1 MLRVLKKYIQ
11 MFSTGQKIKLTIILI
26 MMVVGGVLETLGVS
40 LIVPLMT
47 TILDGEFMNTNRVA
61 AAFCNL
67 FGITNRVS
75 FMLLLLGAL
84 ILVFVLKDGF
94 LFLEYYVQTRFMCN
108 GRLRTQ
114 QKLMRAYVYRPYEY
128 YLNASSGEITRVMTS
143 DVINA
148 FNLLGTTL
156 TFYTEMI
163 VGIALLVA
171 IVVID
176 PAMASMLGV
185 ILVIE
190 ILVIYKLVKPTLK
203 VAGQTFLVENKEAN
217 NWILQAI
224 SGIKELKVASRE
236 EYFINQYSEHA
247 TDAIAAEK
255 KNIVLGYV
263 PRLLIE
269 AVTIAA
275 LLAFMML
282 LIVGGRSVD
291 SLMPQLSAFAVAAV
305 RLLPATNRMS
315 SAMNLVAYA
324 EPALDKTL
332 SNMNAISGWDEQLKQ
347 AGNTGQMTLE
357 KQCELK
363 DLTYRYPNTKQPV
376 LNRVNMVIPVGAS
389 VGVVGASGSGKTTAI
404 DVLLGV
410 LKPEQGQ
417 VLADGTNIRENYG
430 AWLDMIGYIPQMIFM
445 LNDTIRA
452 NVAFGIPAHKI
463 DDAQVWK
470 ALEEAKL
477 KEFVEG
483 LPQGLDTS
491 IGERGVRISG
501 GQRQRIGIA
510 RALYKDPKL
519 LVFDEATSALDN
531 ETEAAIM
538 ESINALHGKKTMVI
552 IAHRLTTIEGC
563 DLIYRIEDG
572 AITRQ

>member
-1 MLRVLKKYIQ
+1 

-203 VAGQTFLVENKEAN
+203 VAG
-217 NWILQAI
+217 
-224 SGIKELKVASRE
+224 
-236 EYFINQYSEHA
+236 
-247 TDAIAAEK
+247 
-255 KNIVLGYV
+255 
-263 PRLLIE
+263 
-269 AVTIAA
+269 
-275 LLAFMML
+275 
-282 LIVGGRSVD
+282 
-291 SLMPQLSAFAVAAV
+291 
-305 RLLPATNRMS
+305 
-315 SAMNLVAYA
+315 
-324 EPALDKTL
+324 
-332 SNMNAISGWDEQLKQ
+332 
-347 AGNTGQMTLE
+347 
-357 KQCELK
+357 
-363 DLTYRYPNTKQPV
+363 
-376 LNRVNMVIPVGAS
+376 
-389 VGVVGASGSGKTTAI
+389 
-404 DVLLGV
+404 
-410 LKPEQGQ
+410 
-417 VLADGTNIRENYG
+417 
-430 AWLDMIGYIPQMIFM
+430 
-445 LNDTIRA
+445 
-452 NVAFGIPAHKI
+452 
-463 DDAQVWK
+463 
-470 ALEEAKL
+470 
-477 KEFVEG
+477 
-483 LPQGLDTS
+483 
-491 IGERGVRISG
+491 
-501 GQRQRIGIA
+501 
-510 RALYKDPKL
+510 
-519 LVFDEATSALDN
+519 
-531 ETEAAIM
+531 
-538 ESINALHGKKTMVI
+538 
-552 IAHRLTTIEGC
+552 
-563 DLIYRIEDG
+563 
-572 AITRQ
+572 

>member
-1 MLRVLKKYIQ
+1 
-11 MFSTGQKIKLTIILI
+11 
-26 MMVVGGVLETLGVS
+26 
-40 LIVPLMT
+40 
-47 TILDGEFMNTNRVA
+47 
-61 AAFCNL
+61 
-67 FGITNRVS
+67 
-75 FMLLLLGAL
+75 
-84 ILVFVLKDGF
+84 
-94 LFLEYYVQTRFMCN
+94 
-108 GRLRTQ
+108 
-114 QKLMRAYVYRPYEY
+114 
-128 YLNASSGEITRVMTS
+128 
-143 DVINA
+143 
-148 FNLLGTTL
+148 
-156 TFYTEMI
+156 
-163 VGIALLVA
+163 
-171 IVVID
+171 
-176 PAMASMLGV
+176 
-185 ILVIE
+185 
-190 ILVIYKLVKPTLK
+190 
-203 VAGQTFLVENKEAN
+203 
-217 NWILQAI
+217 
-224 SGIKELKVASRE
+224 
-236 EYFINQYSEHA
+236 
-247 TDAIAAEK
+247 
-255 KNIVLGYV
+255 
-263 PRLLIE
+263 
-269 AVTIAA
+269 
-275 LLAFMML
+275 
-282 LIVGGRSVD
+282 
-291 SLMPQLSAFAVAAV
+291 
-305 RLLPATNRMS
+305 
-315 SAMNLVAYA
+315 MNLVAYA

-417 VLADGTNIRENYG
+417 VLADGTDIRENYG

-483 LPQGLDTS
+483 LPQGLDTA